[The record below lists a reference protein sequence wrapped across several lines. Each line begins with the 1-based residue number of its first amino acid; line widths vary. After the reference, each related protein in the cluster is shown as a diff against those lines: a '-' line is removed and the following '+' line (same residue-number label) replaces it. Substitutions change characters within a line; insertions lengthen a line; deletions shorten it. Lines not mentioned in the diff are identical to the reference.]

1 MALFRDTVYGLNRL
15 FVVQIDVLVCQ
26 ITKRPASEYDRLRP
40 RGCEAVIEVI
50 FNNRGKN
57 ASDALI
63 YVCPLWSKELVFCTG
78 NNLGSKKLGE
88 KHEGIALL

>member
-26 ITKRPASEYDRLRP
+26 ITKRPASEYDRPRL
-40 RGCEAVIEVI
+40 RGCD
-50 FNNRGKN
+50 RGHFQY
-57 ASDALI
+57 ASDSLI

-78 NNLGSKKLGE
+78 NNLG
-88 KHEGIALL
+88 